1 MSQHDFNIANQGFP
15 ATRADINNAFQAIA
29 SNSSGAT
36 APSTTYANM
45 WWYDTTNNKMYLR
58 NEADSAWIE
67 VATIDQTNNEWQ
79 ITTGV
84 VKAKDSDG
92 LALQTDDGT
101 TRLFIKDSDGAVGIG
116 TASPS
121 TNLDVADSGNAS
133 VQLTAYSGTQNCPV
147 QIEVG
152 RAELSGPDS
161 FMLFKTHDGTS
172 LNEVARIDKNGNL
185 GIGTSSPSYPLHVD
199 RGATGD
205 IAHFE
210 GQGSVHMR
218 IGEDSNNMYI
228 NSNNGNA
235 VLAFRTNGVERARIN
250 ASGNFLV
257 GKTSSGDYVTGFEV
271 QPAGA
276 VVTYRTSGV
285 AAIFGRTDDGE
296 VVRITRNSAAAGQ
309 IGAYGARPFF
319 ASTQCGIR
327 LTDAQLMPTNSSG
340 ANSDNTM
347 DIGAS
352 ATRYDDIYATNGT
365 IQTSDQNEK
374 QQIASLTDAE
384 ITAAKAISKL
394 FKTFKWNDSV
404 AEKGDAARTHTGVI
418 AQEVEQA
425 MTDAGL
431 NAGDYAFFISTTW
444 WETQT
449 EVPAVEAVEAVDA
462 TYDEDGN
469 VLTEAVEAVEAQEAY
484 TRTDTYET
492 AEEAP
497 EGATERNRKGI
508 RYPQLLSFIGAATEQ
523 RLASIESRLDALEA

>member
-1 MSQHDFNIANQGFP
+1 VSQHDFNIANQGFP

-29 SNSSGAT
+29 SNSSGPT

-84 VKAKDSDG
+84 VQAKDSDG
-92 LALQTDDGT
+92 LALKTDDGT

-116 TASPS
+116 TSSP
-121 TNLDVADSGNAS
+121 V
-133 VQLTAYSGTQNCPV
+133 SGTKLTLNDSAFGGMQFQSGGSDCGY
-147 QIEVG
+147 IGVG
-152 RAELSGPDS
+152 SSTLY
-161 FMLFKTHDGTS
+161 
-172 LNEVARIDKNGNL
+172 
-185 GIGTSSPSYPLHVD
+185 IG
-199 RGATGD
+199 A
-205 IAHFE
+205 
-210 GQGSVHMR
+210 GS
-218 IGEDSNNMYI
+218 
-228 NSNNGNA
+228 
-235 VLAFRTNGVERARIN
+235 VLAFHTGNSQATDGTERMRIDGS
-250 ASGNFLV
+250 SGDVYV
-257 GKTSSGDYVTGFEV
+257 GKTSGGLGNQGAELNASGQIKGTAANQVV
-271 QPAGA
+271 QYLNRTSSDGSILEFRKNNSTVGGIGNASSNSIYIAGNTGA
-276 VVTYRTSGV
+276 VANLG
-285 AAIFGRTDDGE
+285 FGGTT
-296 VVRITRNSAAAGQ
+296 VI
-309 IGAYGARPFF
+309 Y
-319 ASTQCGIR
+319 
-327 LTDAQLMPTNSSG
+327 PTV
-340 ANSDNTM
+340 DNVG

-352 ATRYDDIYATNGT
+352 NFRFDDIFATNGT

-404 AEKGDAARTHTGVI
+404 TEKGDAARTHSGVI

-431 NAGDYAFFISTTW
+431 SAGDYAFFISTTW

-449 EVPAVEAVEAVDA
+449 DVPAVEAVDEVL
-462 TYDEDGN
+462 DEDGN
-469 VLTEAVEAVEAQEAY
+469 VITEAVEAQEAY